1 MKTITRDLSL
11 LMDFYQLTMANG
23 YFKDGLKDQEVIFEM
38 FFRRVPDGG
47 GFAIMCGLQQVIEYI
62 NHLTFTDEDI
72 TFLRNKHLFDEAFL
86 EYLKNF
92 KCTLDIYAFKEGT
105 PIFPNEPIIKVVGS
119 IIQAQLIETMILLT
133 VNHQSLIATKAN
145 RIVRSAEG
153 KVVMEFGARRA
164 HGYDAA
170 LYGARA
176 AYIGGVNSSA
186 NVLSDKLF
194 DIPSVGTMAHS
205 FVQLYPDEYTAFK
218 KYCWMYPNNAS
229 LLVDTYNVLKS
240 GVPNAILVAKE
251 VLHPMGQRLKS
262 IRLDSG
268 DLTYLSKKARK
279 MLDQAG
285 MQDCKIIVSNSLD
298 EYMIQSLLIQGAC
311 IDYFG
316 VGERLISAKSEPV
329 FGGVYKIAAVK
340 ENGKFEPRIKISE
353 NIEKITTPA
362 DKEVYRLYD
371 ENHKAIADVLT
382 LKDEVID
389 TSKPYTIFDPIST
402 WKRKELV
409 NFTVEPMLVP
419 IFIKGKQVYQ
429 SPSVSEIREY
439 CIQQVQTL
447 WEESLRFENPHN
459 YYVDLSKPLWDLK
472 QELLESKNQR

>member
-72 TFLRNKHLFDEAFL
+72 TFLRKKHLFDEAFL

-205 FVQLYPDEYTAFK
+205 FVQLYPDEKIMCLLTSVTFRPFCLRKFVIFK
-218 KYCWMYPNNAS
+218 
-229 LLVDTYNVLKS
+229 
-240 GVPNAILVAKE
+240 
-251 VLHPMGQRLKS
+251 
-262 IRLDSG
+262 
-268 DLTYLSKKARK
+268 
-279 MLDQAG
+279 
-285 MQDCKIIVSNSLD
+285 
-298 EYMIQSLLIQGAC
+298 
-311 IDYFG
+311 
-316 VGERLISAKSEPV
+316 
-329 FGGVYKIAAVK
+329 
-340 ENGKFEPRIKISE
+340 
-353 NIEKITTPA
+353 
-362 DKEVYRLYD
+362 
-371 ENHKAIADVLT
+371 
-382 LKDEVID
+382 
-389 TSKPYTIFDPIST
+389 
-402 WKRKELV
+402 
-409 NFTVEPMLVP
+409 
-419 IFIKGKQVYQ
+419 
-429 SPSVSEIREY
+429 
-439 CIQQVQTL
+439 
-447 WEESLRFENPHN
+447 
-459 YYVDLSKPLWDLK
+459 
-472 QELLESKNQR
+472 